1 MHRMRLPKRDK
12 QNMYYSNFVG
22 TQKEYQTDDE
32 GNIVYVDID
41 GVQTPIETGIVSEIY
56 DTPLAFRSSISSS
69 LNEMHIKSWGVDQ
82 SSIYSELCVPKGYLP
97 LKIGAIIWRTS
108 EIEWDDEEHGI
119 PKASSSDYTVCGLMD
134 EGLTEDLFLLKR
146 NSSEEEESPGVDND
160 ENNQNQPVQSGNDT
174 TGD

>member
-1 MHRMRLPKRDK
+1 MRMRLPKRDK

-22 TQKEYQTDDE
+22 TQKEYQTDSE
-32 GNIVYVDID
+32 GNIVYVEID
-41 GVQTPIETGIVSEIY
+41 GEQVPIETGIVSEVYSI
-56 DTPLAFRSSISSS
+56 PIKFRSSISSN

-108 EIEWDDEEHGI
+108 EIEWDDEEQGI

-134 EGLTEDLFLLKR
+134 EGLTEDLFLLRR
-146 NSSEEEESPGVDND
+146 NSSEENEIPGVDD
-160 ENNQNQPVQSGNDT
+160 EETENQSIQPNNDT